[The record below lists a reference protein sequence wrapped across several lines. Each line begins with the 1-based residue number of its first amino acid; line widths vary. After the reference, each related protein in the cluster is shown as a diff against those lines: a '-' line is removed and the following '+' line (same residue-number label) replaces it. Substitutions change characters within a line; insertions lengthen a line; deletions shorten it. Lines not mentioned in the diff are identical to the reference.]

1 MIKVKIKKNDQV
13 QVMAGKNRGAKGRV
27 LRVFP
32 AKGTALVERINMA
45 KRHTKPNPQRQIQ
58 GGILEKEAP
67 IKISNL
73 AVICGECERPARMG
87 RKRLDDGTGTRVC
100 RRCGATLS

>member
-1 MIKVKIKKNDQV
+1 MQKVNVKKNDQV

-32 AKGTALVERINMA
+32 AKGTALVERINMV
-45 KRHTKPNPQRQIQ
+45 KRHTKQNPQKQIQ

-67 IKISNL
+67 IRIANL
-73 AVICGECERPARMG
+73 SVVCPEC
-87 RKRLDDGTGTRVC
+87 DTGARVC
-100 RRCGATLS
+100 KRCGATLS